1 MRRSPVR
8 SLGIP
13 GQGKQ
18 LVAHQKR
25 YLTRNLPVQPRT
37 GPNRRQ
43 RGTSLIWHQK
53 QLERLLEILPL
64 QVAPLPW
71 HQVRPA
77 LLPCQRLDPLAGQQ
91 QTKAKVEGAQPP
103 QPLPAIGRQRLH
115 RRKQPDIGGALN
127 SFRQQAVNAVG
138 IDHQKRPPS
147 PQFGH
152 CAVDM
157 DGEPLALPVGQE
169 RRVLGVHPTIV

>member
-1 MRRSPVR
+1 MPRCRWPV
-8 SLGIP
+8 P
-13 GQGKQ
+13 GQPIGKLQPGGMGHNRSVQ
-18 LVAHQKR
+18 LGAMPPSRAGSPDV
-25 YLTRNLPVQPRT
+25 
-37 GPNRRQ
+37 
-43 RGTSLIWHQK
+43 
-53 QLERLLEILPL
+53 
-64 QVAPLPW
+64 
-71 HQVRPA
+71 
-77 LLPCQRLDPLAGQQ
+77 LPCQRLDPLAGQQ